1 MPASRAHLFD
11 PLALVLV
18 RLLRPEKMAM
28 LAGAKRLTT
37 GGRRSGLTV
46 GATFEAHIRGQTDVW
61 QHNASQPYGNTRTLT
76 HAPFFACCA
85 RLRTVVVASALDC
98 GSSPAPGCT
107 PLPCTSLTGSGL
119 WQTARFRCLQPLRR
133 LPLQR
138 PHQLEKRLCNGT
150 VSELWVLTAQRTHVA
165 AMDMFTCGRRHASS
179 FPSTSY
185 PKSTG
190 TDPPWRD
197 VTRAPHRSSAWEAS
211 VL

>member
-1 MPASRAHLFD
+1 M
-11 PLALVLV
+11 
-18 RLLRPEKMAM
+18 LRR
-28 LAGAKRLTT
+28 G
-37 GGRRSGLTV
+37 

-61 QHNASQPYGNTRTLT
+61 QRNASQPYGNTKTLT

-85 RLRTVVVASALDC
+85 RLRTVVVSSALDC
-98 GSSPAPGCT
+98 GSSLAPGCT
-107 PLPCTSLTGSGL
+107 PLPCTSWRGCGL
-119 WQTARFRCLQPLRR
+119 WTTARLRCLQPLRR
-133 LPLQR
+133 LHLQR

-150 VSELWVLTAQRTHVA
+150 VSEVWVLTAHATHTRGGNGYVHL
-165 AMDMFTCGRRHASS
+165 RRHASS